1 MIGEPDHFGHDSLNS
16 HNRTVVRK
24 WANLRDLSSML
35 TSVNHQDKEGEAEL
49 DLTKLG
55 INKLL
60 GGGMIERSL
69 IIRVPAVSDN
79 AKKKVESVGGKI
91 ILDEHSSH

>member
-1 MIGEPDHFGHDSLNS
+1 VIEEPDHFGHDSLNS
-16 HNRTVVRK
+16 HNRTVIRK

-35 TSVNHQDKEGEAEL
+35 ALENLQNEEREAEL

-60 GGGMIERSL
+60 GGGMVERSL
-69 IIRVPAVSDN
+69 VIRVPAVSKN
-79 AKKKVESVGGKI
+79 AKMKVESVGGKI
-91 ILDEHSSH
+91 IQDEHSSH